1 VDITHAM
8 MLAARRAE
16 FAFYQRH
23 RGHRGE
29 WFRPMPD
36 AQLRAVL
43 EAAISAIGEEEDAD
57 PPPEP
62 ETEEPAAVDA
72 IPALIKPTKIVRA
85 VKPRP
90 KR

>member
-1 VDITHAM
+1 M

-57 PPPEP
+57 PAFEP
-62 ETEEPAAVDA
+62 ETDEPAAVEV
-72 IPALIKPTKIVRA
+72 PALIKPARIVLA
-85 VKPRP
+85 LKPRP